1 MYIFNNGKKLLKL
14 ILTVLLITFIA
25 SSVPFNEAVASSE
38 PIKSKRFTDVAEDFH
53 AFEAINWAYASGVV
67 NGYPDGS
74 FKPNAFLTEAQFAV
88 MLSRYYAEI
97 DKESSKYKEHDKAV
111 WSNSIYEALATY
123 RVPMLGYNDNYYRNN
138 PVMRGL
144 IAQVISYLDGNTFQ
158 LEGAVEYLFEEELT
172 VGKYAQ
178 GKTLGDK
185 FGQTDY
191 LTRAQTATFFHRL
204 HKKGK
209 SEVAEKVVND
219 KVDMNIELS
228 KKESAAKVDMKVI
241 PKKTK

>member
-1 MYIFNNGKKLLKL
+1 MQIINNGKRLLK
-14 ILTVLLITFIA
+14 IVLTVLLITFIT
-25 SSVPFNEAVASSE
+25 SSIPFNEAAAASE
-38 PIKSKRFTDVAEDFH
+38 PIKSKRFKDVGEDFH
-53 AFEAINWAYASGVV
+53 AFEAINWAYASGII
-67 NGYPDGS
+67 NGYPDGR
-74 FKPNAFLTEAQFAV
+74 FKPESLLTEAQFAV

-97 DKESSKYKEHDKAV
+97 DKESNKYKELDRAV
-111 WSNSIYEALATY
+111 WSNSFYEALAIY
-123 RVPMLGYNDNYYRNN
+123 RIPMLGYNDAYYRNN

-158 LEGAVEYLFEEELT
+158 LEGAVEYLFKEGLT
-172 VGKYAQ
+172 VGRYAQ

-204 HKKGK
+204 HKKTK
-209 SEVAEKVVND
+209 TEIAETVVSD
-219 KVDMNIELS
+219 KADVNTELS
-228 KKESAAKVDMKVI
+228 KKESEAKVDMKVI